1 MLGGDAALDPDIE
14 IGIIRSEELLVSLK
28 EEYGR
33 CLKDQRVSPRARQLT
48 FEVLGL
54 LRFTFDRLAYK
65 YWDTYVAPD
74 VLSEKREAARRNV
87 SFPAAD
93 TEHKFRSALGKW
105 GWQESRVQHAEFEN
119 LLLKRQP
126 FFSEG
131 NQWFEWLDNIVN
143 KGKHAS
149 LSPQVQKQ
157 EKYLSISSPENGKL
171 RISPGVSV
179 GSITLLGSSSATIEH
194 EIWVRF
200 MLLPYHT
207 DALEFCENSIH
218 YTRLIAQDMSQRF
231 SL

>member
-105 GWQESRVQHAEFEN
+105 GWQESRVQHVEFESF
-119 LLLKRQP
+119 LLKRQP

-131 NQWFEWLDNIVN
+131 NQWFEWLDSIVN
-143 KGKHAS
+143 KGKHSFTVTSSRKARKIH
-149 LSPQVQKQ
+149 LNF
-157 EKYLSISSPENGKL
+157 ISREWKADNIARCFCWVNCFARLKFRYHRTRNMG
-171 RISPGVSV
+171 SV
-179 GSITLLGSSSATIEH
+179 HA
-194 EIWVRF
+194 
-200 MLLPYHT
+200 
-207 DALEFCENSIH
+207 DALSHGC
-218 YTRLIAQDMSQRF
+218 A
-231 SL
+231 